1 VTVAERRTSALRI
14 LRPAEPES
22 AGAAVPAA
30 EGDPA
35 GSRPEV
41 DDVFAR
47 LRADRAATAVPE
59 DDGGD
64 QDEHE
69 VDGAAAPEGPE
80 DVAGPPAGVEPE
92 AGAAPDAAAALRR
105 RDADLAP
112 IERELARAL
121 KRQLADEQN
130 AVLDALR
137 RSRTRPT
144 LGELLP
150 APEAAVARY
159 ATAVGAPLR
168 AAVAA
173 GRAAV
178 AAGGA
183 DTPPVDDLAGD
194 VGAEV
199 AGALRADVAAALEA
213 TGGDHA
219 GTAERIS
226 TAYRTWKSTLA
237 EPLARSA
244 ALAAEARGR
253 LGSPGPVCWVPEPP
267 ACPACADNAAA
278 GPLPAGEAFP
288 SGARHPPAHP
298 GCRCLVAPVDR

>member
-1 VTVAERRTSALRI
+1 
-14 LRPAEPES
+14 
-22 AGAAVPAA
+22 
-30 EGDPA
+30 
-35 GSRPEV
+35 V

-47 LRADRAATAVPE
+47 LRADRAATAVSEDGEGDE
-59 DDGGD
+59 DD
-64 QDEHE
+64 DED
-69 VDGAAAPEGPE
+69 DGAAAAEGE
-80 DVAGPPAGVEPE
+80 DVAGVPADIE
-92 AGAAPDAAAALRR
+92 PDAAAVSDAAGALRR
-105 RDADLAP
+105 RDANLAP

-121 KRQLADEQN
+121 KRELADEQN

-150 APEAAVARY
+150 APEDAAARY
-159 ATAVGAPLR
+159 ATAAGAPLG

-178 AAGGA
+178 AAAGPHA
-183 DTPPVDDLAGD
+183 PPVDDLAGD

-253 LGSPGPVCWVPEPP
+253 LGSPAPVCWVPDPGTP
-267 ACPACADNAAA
+267 ACPACAENAAA
-278 GPLPAGEAFP
+278 GPLPAGEPFP

-298 GCRCLVAPVDR
+298 GCRCLVAPADR

>member
-1 VTVAERRTSALRI
+1 MAGG
-14 LRPAEPES
+14 PA
-22 AGAAVPAA
+22 
-30 EGDPA
+30 D
-35 GSRPEV
+35 
-41 DDVFAR
+41 
-47 LRADRAATAVPE
+47 
-59 DDGGD
+59 
-64 QDEHE
+64 
-69 VDGAAAPEGPE
+69 
-80 DVAGPPAGVEPE
+80 VEPE

-121 KRQLADEQN
+121 KRELADEQN

-144 LGELLP
+144 LGDLLP
-150 APEAAVARY
+150 APDAAVARY
-159 ATAVGAPLR
+159 ATAVGAPLG

-183 DTPPVDDLAGD
+183 GAPPVDDLAGD

-226 TAYRTWKSTLA
+226 TAYREWKSTLA

-253 LGSPGPVCWVPEPP
+253 LGSPGPVCWVPDPGTP

-288 SGARHPPAHP
+288 S
-298 GCRCLVAPVDR
+298 